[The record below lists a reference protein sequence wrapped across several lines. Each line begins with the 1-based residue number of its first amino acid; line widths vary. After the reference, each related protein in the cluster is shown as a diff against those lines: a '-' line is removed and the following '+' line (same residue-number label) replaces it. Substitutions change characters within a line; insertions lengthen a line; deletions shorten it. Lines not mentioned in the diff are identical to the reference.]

1 MRRVT
6 LNGVLTTLAALP
18 NRPVWL
24 AADSSGPSYVTM
36 TNSFLSQPTAFIRIT
51 ADGVVTPLVGN
62 VREGGSEGGLDSLT
76 SIDLSNI
83 VEVIVHLPADFQ
95 HK

>member
-24 AADSSGPSYVTM
+24 AADSSGPSCVTM
-36 TNSFLSQPTAFIRIT
+36 TNSLLSQPTAFIRIT

-62 VREGGSEGGLDSLT
+62 VREGGLEGGLDSLT